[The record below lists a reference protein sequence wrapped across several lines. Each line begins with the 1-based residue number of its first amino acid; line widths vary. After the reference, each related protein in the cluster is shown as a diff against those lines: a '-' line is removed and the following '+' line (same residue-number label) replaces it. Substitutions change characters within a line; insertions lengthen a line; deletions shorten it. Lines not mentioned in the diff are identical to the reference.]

1 MIIRE
6 IAEEFLDHCFLIVCE
21 IRNIVEFMDVTQ
33 IGKEQFGIYH
43 VLIYIVKIGK
53 EELPPTVKVIEGL
66 INACACY
73 EYLVQVADRLDWV
86 SNLQVGVSAE
96 EVADGDVCGSPDRL
110 AGQLRQIGIEEECC
124 TLVWKTTAM
133 SLMLVPYFASISW
146 ATVFKNAFIV
156 YCFLLSLHFFYSS
169 IILLLFCSDKHT
181 RGIP

>member
-21 IRNIVEFMDVTQ
+21 IRNIVEFVDVTQ

-53 EELPPTVKVIEGL
+53 EELAPTVKVVEGL
-66 INACACY
+66 INACACH
-73 EYLVQVADRLDWV
+73 EHLVQVADRLDWV

-110 AGQLRQIGIEEECC
+110 AGQLRQIGIEEERC
-124 TLVWKTTAM
+124 TLVWKNHCDVAH
-133 SLMLVPYFASISW
+133 VGA
-146 ATVFKNAFIV
+146 VFCQHILG
-156 YCFLLSLHFFYSS
+156 YCFQECFHCILFFIIFAFLLFIYNTSS
-169 IILLLFCSDKHT
+169 ILF
-181 RGIP
+181 G